1 MYTHTHTHT
10 CGLLVV
16 RMLLTYVWINFCCMQ
31 LKDLYGEKSN
41 FISKNYKL
49 YTKDGHGH
57 SDITDWFKLCRPEA
71 STLALYFIQ
80 IQPEILSEYTHVP
93 VLRSLLLKL
102 V

>member
-1 MYTHTHTHT
+1 MR
-10 CGLLVV
+10 VV
-16 RMLLTYVWINFCCMQ
+16 C
-31 LKDLYGEKSN
+31 LYLFVGA
-41 FISKNYKL
+41 
-49 YTKDGHGH
+49 
-57 SDITDWFKLCRPEA
+57 DWFKLCRPEA